1 VTEKATTIDEPEL
14 VELTA
19 TRAARPVPRR
29 PEAPLPGLLALSL
42 SRGQLELKD
51 FFRNR
56 QAVAFTM
63 ALPIVLLLL
72 LGSVYSG
79 EIGDTGVD
87 IRLYFIAGIV
97 ASGIMSTTFMSIGI
111 DVGIER
117 EEGTIKRL
125 AGTPLPKTAYFA
137 GKAITALVLSVAET
151 VILIALAVA
160 VYHLE
165 LPSSAGAWLTLAW
178 VFPVGVASCTLLGIA
193 IAGLPKD
200 GKNASLLIQLFYLA
214 LQFTSGVFFTLNS
227 LPGWLAGIASIFPLR
242 WLCEELRSVFL
253 PAKFAAYEPG
263 HSFQQGEGAI
273 ILLAWLVGGLIL
285 AAWTFQ
291 WRKKE

>member
-1 VTEKATTIDEPEL
+1 MTEDLMTSREPAQLVVPPSAPAAAVAGEL
-14 VELTA
+14 
-19 TRAARPVPRR
+19 
-29 PEAPLPGLLALSL
+29 PLPGLLTLSL
-42 SRGQLELKD
+42 SRGSLELKD

-56 QAVAFTM
+56 QAVVFTM

-79 EIGDTGVD
+79 KIAGTGVD
-87 IRLYFIAGIV
+87 VRLYFIAGII

-137 GKAITALVLSVAET
+137 GKAITALVLSAAET
-151 VILIALAVA
+151 VILILLAVV
-160 VYHLE
+160 VYHLK
-165 LPSSAGAWLTLAW
+165 LPTEAGPWLTLAW
-178 VFPVGVASCTLLGIA
+178 VFPVGVAACTLLGIA
-193 IAGLPKD
+193 VAGIPED
-200 GKNASLLIQLFYLA
+200 GKSASILIQLFYLA

-227 LPGWLAGIASIFPLR
+227 LPSWLSGIASFFPLR

-253 PAKFAAYEPG
+253 PASFATYEPG
-263 HSFQQGEGAI
+263 HSFQQGDGALV
-273 ILLAWLVGGLIL
+273 LLAWLVGGLLL
-285 AAWTFQ
+285 ASRTFQ
-291 WRKKE
+291 WRQKD

>member
-1 VTEKATTIDEPEL
+1 MTEDLMTSREPDQL
-14 VELTA
+14 AVPPSA
-19 TRAARPVPRR
+19 PAAAVVGLP
-29 PEAPLPGLLALSL
+29 PLPGLLTLSL
-42 SRGQLELKD
+42 SRGSLELKD

-56 QAVAFTM
+56 QAVVFTM

-79 EIGDTGVD
+79 EIAGTGVD
-87 IRLYFIAGIV
+87 VRLYFIAGII

-137 GKAITALVLSVAET
+137 GKAITALVLSAAET
-151 VILIALAVA
+151 VILILLAVV
-160 VYHLE
+160 VYHLK
-165 LPSSAGAWLTLAW
+165 LPTEAGPWLTLAW
-178 VFPVGVASCTLLGIA
+178 VFPVGVAACTLLGIA
-193 IAGLPKD
+193 VAGIPED
-200 GKNASLLIQLFYLA
+200 GKSASILIQLFYLA

-227 LPGWLAGIASIFPLR
+227 LPSWLSGIASFFPLR

-253 PAKFAAYEPG
+253 PASFAAYEPG
-263 HSFQQGEGAI
+263 HSFQQGDGAI
-273 ILLAWLVGGLIL
+273 VLLAWLVGGLLL
-285 AAWTFQ
+285 ASRTFQ
-291 WRKKE
+291 WRQKD

>member
-1 VTEKATTIDEPEL
+1 MTEDLMTSREPDQLVVPPSAPAAAVAGEL
-14 VELTA
+14 
-19 TRAARPVPRR
+19 
-29 PEAPLPGLLALSL
+29 PLPGLLTLSL
-42 SRGQLELKD
+42 SRGSLELKD

-56 QAVAFTM
+56 QAVVFTM

-79 EIGDTGVD
+79 KIAGTGVD
-87 IRLYFIAGIV
+87 VRLYFIAGII

-137 GKAITALVLSVAET
+137 GKAITALVLSAAET
-151 VILIALAVA
+151 VILILLAVV
-160 VYHLE
+160 VYHLK
-165 LPSSAGAWLTLAW
+165 LPTEAGPWLTLAW
-178 VFPVGVASCTLLGIA
+178 VFPVGVAACTLLGIA
-193 IAGLPKD
+193 VAGIPED
-200 GKNASLLIQLFYLA
+200 GKSASILIQLFYLA

-227 LPGWLAGIASIFPLR
+227 LPSWLSGIASFFPLR

-253 PAKFAAYEPG
+253 PASFATYEPG
-263 HSFQQGEGAI
+263 HSFQQGDGALV
-273 ILLAWLVGGLIL
+273 LLAWLVGGLLL
-285 AAWTFQ
+285 ASRTFQ
-291 WRKKE
+291 WRQKD

>member
-1 VTEKATTIDEPEL
+1 MTEDLMTSREPDQLVVPPSAPAAAVAGEL
-14 VELTA
+14 
-19 TRAARPVPRR
+19 
-29 PEAPLPGLLALSL
+29 PLPGLLTLSL
-42 SRGQLELKD
+42 SRGSLELKD

-56 QAVAFTM
+56 QAVVFTM

-79 EIGDTGVD
+79 KIAGTGVD
-87 IRLYFIAGIV
+87 VRLYFIAGII

-137 GKAITALVLSVAET
+137 GKAITALVLSAAET
-151 VILIALAVA
+151 VILILLAVV
-160 VYHLE
+160 VYHLK
-165 LPSSAGAWLTLAW
+165 LPTEAGPWLTLAW
-178 VFPVGVASCTLLGIA
+178 VFPVGVAACTLLGIA
-193 IAGLPKD
+193 VAGIPED
-200 GKNASLLIQLFYLA
+200 GKSASILIQLFYLA

-227 LPGWLAGIASIFPLR
+227 LPSWLSGIASFFPLR

-253 PAKFAAYEPG
+253 PASFATYEPG
-263 HSFQQGEGAI
+263 HSFQQADGALV
-273 ILLAWLVGGLIL
+273 LLAWLVGGLLL
-285 AAWTFQ
+285 ASRTFQ
-291 WRKKE
+291 WRQKD

>member
-1 VTEKATTIDEPEL
+1 MTEDLMTSREPDRL
-14 VELTA
+14 AVPPSA
-19 TRAARPVPRR
+19 PAAAVVGLP
-29 PEAPLPGLLALSL
+29 PLPGLLTLSL
-42 SRGQLELKD
+42 SRGSLELKD

-56 QAVAFTM
+56 QAVVFTM

-79 EIGDTGVD
+79 EIAGTGVD
-87 IRLYFIAGIV
+87 VRLYFIAGII

-137 GKAITALVLSVAET
+137 GKAITALVLSAAET
-151 VILIALAVA
+151 VILILLAVV
-160 VYHLE
+160 VYHLK
-165 LPSSAGAWLTLAW
+165 LPTEAGPWLTLAW
-178 VFPVGVASCTLLGIA
+178 VFPVGVAACTLLGIA
-193 IAGLPKD
+193 VAGIPED
-200 GKNASLLIQLFYLA
+200 GKSASILIQLFYLA

-227 LPGWLAGIASIFPLR
+227 LPSWLSGIASFFPLR

-253 PAKFAAYEPG
+253 PASFATYEPG
-263 HSFQQGEGAI
+263 HSFQQGDGAI
-273 ILLAWLVGGLIL
+273 VLLAWLVGGLLL
-285 AAWTFQ
+285 ASRTFQ
-291 WRKKE
+291 WRQKD

>member
-1 VTEKATTIDEPEL
+1 MTEDLKTTDELDGHAVPQ
-14 VELTA
+14 TA
-19 TRAARPVPRR
+19 PPSSESG
-29 PEAPLPGLLALSL
+29 EAPLPGLLALSL
-42 SRGQLELKD
+42 SRGELELKD

-72 LGSVYSG
+72 LGSMYSG
-79 EIGDTGVD
+79 EIGHTGVD
-87 IRLYFIAGIV
+87 IRLYFIAGII

-137 GKAITALVLSVAET
+137 GKAITALVLSGAET
-151 VILIALAVA
+151 VILLALAA
-160 VYHLE
+160 SVYHLK
-165 LPSSAGAWLTLAW
+165 LPTGAGPWLTLAW

-193 IAGLPKD
+193 ISGVPGD
-200 GKNASLLIQLFYLA
+200 GKSASLLIQLFYLA
-214 LQFTSGVFFTLNS
+214 LLFTSGVFFTLNS
-227 LPGWLAGIASIFPLR
+227 LPSWLSGIASFFPLR

-253 PAKFAAYEPG
+253 PASFATYEPG
-263 HSFQQGEGAI
+263 HSFQQGQGAI
-273 ILLAWLVGGLIL
+273 VLLAWLVGGLLL
-285 AAWTFQ
+285 AIRTFQ
-291 WRKKE
+291 WRQRD